1 MSSAA
6 ARDGPPLAL
15 DISGVAHG
23 AGRDVEPTRPERP
36 LRHLPPFGSMSIIA
50 ALNRPNAA
58 WNFFFLPFAYAV
70 RSFFASLTMCFTITF
85 FAFGLGVL
93 RFTIDRL
100 LLRNNSA
107 TL

>member
-1 MSSAA
+1 
-6 ARDGPPLAL
+6 
-15 DISGVAHG
+15 
-23 AGRDVEPTRPERP
+23 
-36 LRHLPPFGSMSIIA
+36 MSIIA

-58 WNFFFLPFAYAV
+58 WNFFFLPFAYAE

-93 RFTIDRL
+93 RFTIVRL

>member
-1 MSSAA
+1 
-6 ARDGPPLAL
+6 
-15 DISGVAHG
+15 
-23 AGRDVEPTRPERP
+23 
-36 LRHLPPFGSMSIIA
+36 MSIIA

-58 WNFFFLPFAYAV
+58 WNFFFLPFAFAV
-70 RSFFASLTMCFTITF
+70 RSLFASLTMCFTITF

-100 LLRNNSA
+100 LLPNNSA